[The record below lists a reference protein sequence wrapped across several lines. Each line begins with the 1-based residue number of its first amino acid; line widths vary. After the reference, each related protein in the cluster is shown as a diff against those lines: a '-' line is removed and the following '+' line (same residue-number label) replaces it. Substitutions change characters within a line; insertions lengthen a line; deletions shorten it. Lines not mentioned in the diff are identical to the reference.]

1 MKKRATTKILDTRTL
16 SEKRR
21 DAALK
26 SAARRRMTSKGP
38 KHGSAPCLVADR
50 ARLVEIAD
58 EHRITITDAVGL
70 CVAAYD
76 KLHANHT
83 RQDAQ

>member
-1 MKKRATTKILDTRTL
+1 MKKRATTKTPDTRTL

-38 KHGSAPCLVADR
+38 KHGSATCLMEDR
-50 ARLVEIAD
+50 KRIVEIAD
-58 EHRITITDAVGL
+58 ERRITITDAVRL
-70 CVAAYD
+70 CVEAYD
-76 KLHANHT
+76 QLHAKSIT
-83 RQDAQ
+83 